1 MSTGFFV
8 RIGLDS
14 SPNSTGIFTVQQL
27 FIVVTPAAFL
37 AFNYILYGRFI
48 VQCVSPQHSFI
59 RPKWVARVFVLS
71 DITTFLV
78 QVRSCRRSMLFVF
91 SLRIFRR
98 AAVAE
103 LHPLQIRRVPKLAS
117 GSFSLASYYRLSPTH
132 CSSLWSDMLTTKSSK
147 MIELPD

>member
-1 MSTGFFV
+1 MSSGFFV

-48 VQCVSPQHSFI
+48 VECVSPRHSFI
-59 RPKWVARVFVLS
+59 RPKWVARVFVIS

-78 QVRSCRRSMLFVF
+78 QVRLYRRSVLFVRNLIEF
-91 SLRIFRR
+91 
-98 AAVAE
+98 
-103 LHPLQIRRVPKLAS
+103 PL
-117 GSFSLASYYRLSPTH
+117 
-132 CSSLWSDMLTTKSSK
+132 
-147 MIELPD
+147 